1 MRHAALALA
10 IGFFAVAGCSGK
22 SMNGGGGAGG
32 TGGGGA
38 GGSGGGGMVPSDG
51 GVTVNGD
58 AVTITMTPFP
68 VPAGGEVYM
77 CQTFANPFGGMDVDI
92 AEFESHMSPGSHHM
106 LLLFQ
111 DNATDGAL
119 TPCSGLTFGPMPYGA
134 QQPDASIT
142 YPAGIGATIKGTQ
155 GFNVVAH
162 YLNATQSDLTAVV
175 QVTMHIAPAG
185 SVTQHAGVFFL
196 DAIKQLLQGVPAGVT
211 QTITASYTTTIPMQI
226 LYATGHTHRFTTSMN
241 ATAGSNQIY
250 QTDSWDNSPTVPFS
264 PAMSLPAG
272 TQISWSCVI
281 DNTTTGTI
289 TFGESA
295 QTNEMCI
302 FNGQYYP
309 VPAGADPSINVN
321 K

>member
-1 MRHAALALA
+1 MRQAALALA
-10 IGFFAVAGCSGK
+10 LGFFAVAGCSSKG
-22 SMNGGGGAGG
+22 MDGAGGSGG
-32 TGGGGA
+32 TGG
-38 GGSGGGGMVPSDG
+38 GGSGGGGMIPSDG

-58 AVTITMTPFP
+58 SVTITMTPFP
-68 VPAGGEVYM
+68 VAAGQEVYM
-77 CQTFANPFGGMDVDI
+77 CQTFANPFGAVDVDI

-111 DNATDGAL
+111 DNATDGAEVA
-119 TPCSGLTFGPMPYGA
+119 CSGLTFGPMPYGA

-142 YPAGIGATIKGTQ
+142 YPTGIGATIKGTQ

-175 QVTMHIAPAG
+175 QITMHIAPAG

-196 DAIKQLLQGVPAGVT
+196 DAVKQLYTQPIPAGETVT
-211 QTITASYTTTIPMQI
+211 VTASYTTTIPMQI
-226 LYATGHTHRFTTSMN
+226 LYATGHTHRFTTSFT
-241 ATAGSNQIY
+241 ATEAGNQMY
-250 QTDSWDNSPTVPFS
+250 QTDSWDNSPTLAYN
-264 PAMSLPAG
+264 PAMTLPSG
-272 TQISWSCVI
+272 TNITWSCVM
-281 DNTTTGTI
+281 DNTTTSTI

-309 VPAGADPSINVN
+309 VPDGADPSINVM